1 MRSHN
6 YRSATAFLSTL
17 FLLQPTISSAF
28 YLPGVAPTSYRQGQ
42 RVPLNVNHL
51 TPSSTPEDE
60 TLRSIVALDYYHP
73 GFHFCRPPNG
83 TEYISESLGSILF
96 GDRISNSP
104 YELYMKKIEPCR
116 ALCSVT
122 FGPESAS
129 FVNLL
134 IWEYYNLNF
143 LIDGLPAGQS
153 NFDNATD
160 THFYSSGFALGSP
173 SQVEGEVQL
182 HNHYSMY
189 IDYHEVAPP
198 GRGDPQYRV
207 VGVEVVPSSRKN
219 SKILPNGDAECG
231 EEVPLILSE
240 DEDTEVTWTYSVSWH
255 ESPTAWATRWDK
267 YLHVFDPKIHWF
279 SLFSST
285 LIVVLLVGMVAATL
299 LRALRKD
306 IARYN
311 QVDQYHLADLNGTSA
326 VLEDG
331 VQEDSGWKLVHGD
344 VFRAPK
350 YPLLLSVFLGSGAQL
365 FVMTG
370 ITIAFALLGF
380 LSPSNRG
387 SLGTVMILLYAI
399 LASVGGYVSS
409 RCYKTFGGEAWKRNI
424 ILTPV
429 LIPGVVFGTFFFLNL
444 FLWAQPGS
452 SGAVP
457 FFWMLLIVGIWFVIS
472 LPLSFAGSWVG
483 FKQAPISPPVRS
495 NQIPRQ
501 IPHAP
506 GYLRPIP
513 SMLLVGI
520 LPFGAISVE
529 LFFILNSIWVSKI
542 YYMFGFLFLCYGLM
556 VITCAASTI
565 LMIYFLLCAEN
576 YHWRWRAFFTA
587 GSCAVYIFLYAMF
600 NWVSKMSLGGLTSN
614 VLYIGYSALIS
625 FLFFIMTGTIGF
637 FSTWA
642 FVQKIYGS
650 IKID

>member
-1 MRSHN
+1 LIVTFLGVATVGAAAGAISLCWCATTGERSEQPEHNPTLRVSVQLAAMRSHN
-6 YRSATAFLSTL
+6 YRSATAFLSTVL
-17 FLLQPTISSAF
+17 LLQPTISSAF
-28 YLPGVAPTSYRQGQ
+28 YLPGVAPTSYRQGE

-83 TEYISESLGSILF
+83 TEYVSESLGSILF

-104 YELYMKKIEPCR
+104 YELYMRKAEPCR

-134 IWEYYNLNF
+134 IWEHYNLNF

-153 NFDNATD
+153 NFDNATA
-160 THFYSSGFALGSP
+160 THFYSSGFALGSL
-173 SQVEGEVQL
+173 SRVEGEEIQL
-182 HNHYSMY
+182 HNHHSMY
-189 IDYHEVAPP
+189 IDYHEVATP
-198 GRGDPQYRV
+198 GHSDPQYRV

-231 EEVPLILSE
+231 DEVPLVLSE
-240 DEDTEVTWTYSVSWH
+240 DGDTDVTWTYSVTWN

-311 QVDQYHLADLNGTSA
+311 QVDQYNLADLNGTSA
-326 VLEDG
+326 ALEDG

-370 ITIAFALLGF
+370 ITIGMFQSNPHSSFCPFAQANTIFFSSICAFGIPISLESRLSRHRHDPLICHSSVRWGVRILQVLQDIWRGGMEEKHYPHAGPDPRDRIRHFLLPQF
-380 LSPSNRG
+380 VL
-387 SLGTVMILLYAI
+387 
-399 LASVGGYVSS
+399 VGAA
-409 RCYKTFGGEAWKRNI
+409 RLQWRR
-424 ILTPV
+424 PV
-429 LIPGVVFGTFFFLNL
+429 LLDAT
-444 FLWAQPGS
+444 
-452 SGAVP
+452 
-457 FFWMLLIVGIWFVIS
+457 
-472 LPLSFAGSWVG
+472 
-483 FKQAPISPPVRS
+483 RC
-495 NQIPRQ
+495 
-501 IPHAP
+501 
-506 GYLRPIP
+506 GYLVR
-513 SMLLVGI
+513 
-520 LPFGAISVE
+520 
-529 LFFILNSIWVSKI
+529 
-542 YYMFGFLFLCYGLM
+542 Y
-556 VITCAASTI
+556 
-565 LMIYFLLCAEN
+565 
-576 YHWRWRAFFTA
+576 
-587 GSCAVYIFLYAMF
+587 
-600 NWVSKMSLGGLTSN
+600 
-614 VLYIGYSALIS
+614 
-625 FLFFIMTGTIGF
+625 
-637 FSTWA
+637 
-642 FVQKIYGS
+642 
-650 IKID
+650 